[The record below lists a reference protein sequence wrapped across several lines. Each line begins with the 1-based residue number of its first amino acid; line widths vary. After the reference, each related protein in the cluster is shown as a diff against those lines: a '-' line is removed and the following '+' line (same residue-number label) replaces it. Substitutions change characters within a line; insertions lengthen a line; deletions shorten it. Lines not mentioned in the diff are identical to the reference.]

1 MRGAWLKLSSYGVL
15 IPYRSCEKKRLYL
28 KILAMA
34 WPWAVANKLNRYRK
48 HDPLDMRTVSPTWL
62 WQWDQANCDPSV
74 VKRTSREVVSKI
86 QGRIKDVA
94 TRLERWKVNSSPIW
108 DEDVT
113 FDDSDSDD
121 NDAYYEST

>member
-1 MRGAWLKLSSYGVL
+1 
-15 IPYRSCEKKRLYL
+15 
-28 KILAMA
+28 MA